1 MNRCWFVS
9 ATLGRDEAC
18 ALSSC
23 KADDVFIKRWC
34 VADSGPGGDDVDPE
48 SLLPPDK
55 RQKLNSLYDSG
66 GGRSGAMGSGRSSN
80 TERNRNNNE
89 SYYDLA
95 EDEFDLSA
103 LGSIPRREKAVGL
116 VGGVADDS
124 FRDEDGGEIDEA
136 KTWLKQCTQ
145 QAEDE
150 EVYSELED
158 DEEDVAVLKYERAEI
173 RNGLENDAVEGV
185 EGAFENTVAQIGKS
199 KDDLDGLLEESE
211 TISVRFMD
219 KSKNELRVL
228 ATVNDTFE
236 YPFGKFKDHAI
247 NKVLAT
253 VENHVCCAGIV
264 VVHLKYHDIIVS

>member
-1 MNRCWFVS
+1 MQYYNIYLIVTGSDR
-9 ATLGRDEAC
+9 A
-18 ALSSC
+18 
-23 KADDVFIKRWC
+23 
-34 VADSGPGGDDVDPE
+34 GDDVDPE

-66 GGRSGAMGSGRSSN
+66 KSGTMRSRDGPSGNS
-80 TERNRNNNE
+80 ERNRNND
-89 SYYDLA
+89 SYYDLV

-116 VGGVADDS
+116 KVVDDS
-124 FRDEDGGEIDEA
+124 IDEDVDGGEIDEA
-136 KTWLKQCTQ
+136 RTWLKQCTQ
-145 QAEDE
+145 QVDDEE

-158 DEEDVAVLKYERAEI
+158 DEDDVAVLKYQGTEI
-173 RNGLENDAVEGV
+173 GHGLDNDVEGV
-185 EGAFENTVAQIGKS
+185 EGAFVNGVAHVGKL

-219 KSKNELRVL
+219 KSKNELSVL

-247 NKVLAT
+247 SKVM
-253 VENHVCCAGIV
+253 VGV
-264 VVHLKYHDIIVS
+264 VLS